1 MKKYIACS
9 LLLITLQAYAQ
20 SGSKIGG
27 TTIIHY
33 VLDKFYPGKVYMQ
46 SGEIISRML
55 NYNTLTKEM
64 IFEEGGKYLAIAN
77 PQQVDSV
84 VVSGRTFIYAHAD
97 RKFYEWVAGTNN
109 KLYVDYQSIIVEEG
123 VPTGYGNSQ
132 TAAANTIKTLV
143 GSGLAYELKLPD
155 DYKVTTRLNYY
166 LVKGKEYGKFTNSRQ
181 LTSILPDKK
190 QRINDWVKNNN
201 TDFNKPADLIA
212 LINQL
217 Q

>member
-1 MKKYIACS
+1 MKKYIVLLS
-9 LLLITLQAYAQ
+9 LLIVMQTYAQ
-20 SGSKIGG
+20 SDNKIGG

-46 SGEIISRML
+46 SCETANRML

-84 VVSGRTFIYAHAD
+84 VISGRTFIYAD
-97 RKFYEWVAGTNN
+97 NKFYEWIAGTNN
-109 KLYVDYQSIIVEEG
+109 KLYVDYQSTIVEEG

-132 TAAANTIKTLV
+132 TASAHTIKSLV
-143 GSGLAYELKLPD
+143 GSGLVYGLKLPD
-155 DYKVTTRLNYY
+155 DYKVSTKINYY
-166 LVKGKEYGKFTNSRQ
+166 LIKGKAYEKFANARQ
-181 LTSILPDKK
+181 LTYILPDKK

-212 LINQL
+212 LVNQL